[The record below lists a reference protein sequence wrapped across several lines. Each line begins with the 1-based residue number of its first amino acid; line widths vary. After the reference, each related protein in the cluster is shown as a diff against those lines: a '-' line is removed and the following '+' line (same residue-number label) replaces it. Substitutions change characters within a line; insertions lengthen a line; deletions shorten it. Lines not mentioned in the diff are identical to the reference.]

1 MAVAGA
7 DARVTD
13 EDRAA
18 LLLVR
23 RIRAASR
30 DEYERFFRLAVRS
43 LAVAEMIRDDHLLVD
58 LTEQSGED
66 HRLC

>member
-1 MAVAGA
+1 MGEL
-7 DARVTD
+7 TD

-30 DEYERFFRLAVRS
+30 DEYGRFFRLAVRS

>member
-1 MAVAGA
+1 MGEL
-7 DARVTD
+7 TD